1 MDDAHPSELAALSAA
16 SSSRGEKQN
25 ASSSYTLTDDTRL
38 NFFEILN
45 ARVQRR
51 SAASS
56 YETR

>member
-1 MDDAHPSELAALSAA
+1 MDDAHPSELAALNAA

-38 NFFEILN
+38 NFFEILTPGEE
-45 ARVQRR
+45 RC
-51 SAASS
+51 SS